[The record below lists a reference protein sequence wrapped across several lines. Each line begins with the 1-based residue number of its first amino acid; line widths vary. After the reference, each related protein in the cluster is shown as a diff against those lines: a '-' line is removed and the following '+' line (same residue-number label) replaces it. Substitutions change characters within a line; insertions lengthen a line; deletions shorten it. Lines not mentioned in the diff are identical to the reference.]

1 MVANLS
7 NADKSSLGTGEASDV
22 HFEHRDRPDASHSQ
36 VLVSLEGL
44 VLDLQTLLTR
54 FLVGTASVC
63 KVSASIYS
71 SEKTRW

>member
-7 NADKSSLGTGEASDV
+7 NADKSSLGTGEAAV
-22 HFEHRDRPDASHSQ
+22 HFEHRARPDASYSQ

>member
-7 NADKSSLGTGEASDV
+7 NADKSSLGTGEADV

-63 KVSASIYS
+63 KVSASINS
-71 SEKTRW
+71 SAKTR